1 MVVAFHINADISEDR
16 RDRVADVDQRVER
29 SDRNVTFFRAD
40 VIAIVQNVA
49 ALAAAVPMPFFGI
62 DEETGRV
69 LVVVIASLV
78 KDEELGF
85 RPDVDRIGDAGEFQI
100 ALSTHSDRTRI
111 EPVTF
116 FRDRIDC
123 ICEQTKRSV
132 FGKRI
137 DPESRWIRHE
147 QHVRFMDRRPASKR
161 GSVKSKS
168 VLKAVLG
175 QLTDRECKMMP
186 GTDKIG
192 KPDRNKPRLI
202 LSGIGQN
209 TFGVHILLLG
219 YEIRILDSDPSFK

>member
-69 LVVVIASLV
+69 LVVVITGLV

-123 ICEQTKRSV
+123 ICDQTKRSV
-132 FGKRI
+132 LGKRI
-137 DPESRWIRHE
+137 DPESRRVGHE
-147 QHVRFMDRRPASKR
+147 QHV
-161 GSVKSKS
+161 
-168 VLKAVLG
+168 
-175 QLTDRECKMMP
+175 
-186 GTDKIG
+186 
-192 KPDRNKPRLI
+192 
-202 LSGIGQN
+202 
-209 TFGVHILLLG
+209 
-219 YEIRILDSDPSFK
+219 